1 MPVPVVIQE
10 MHSIG
15 KKFPSP
21 KEVDWVIAFDIPIIK
36 LKTIMRK
43 NPNWVGI
50 VTDTRGN
57 IRHKIIIVV

>member
-1 MPVPVVIQE
+1 
-10 MHSIG
+10 
-15 KKFPSP
+15 
-21 KEVDWVIAFDIPIIK
+21 
-36 LKTIMRK
+36 MRK